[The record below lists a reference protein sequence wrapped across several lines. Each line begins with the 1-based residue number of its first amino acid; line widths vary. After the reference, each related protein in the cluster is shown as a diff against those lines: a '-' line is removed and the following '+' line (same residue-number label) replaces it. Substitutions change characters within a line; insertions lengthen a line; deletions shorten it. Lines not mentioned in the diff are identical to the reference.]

1 MPSEISPGKAGM
13 SDKDLRVGG
22 QFPGGPG
29 VMICCFHCCSLGSF
43 PAWGTKIL
51 KRHVITK
58 TKTATTHTWDCSLI
72 NGHSGQ

>member
-29 VMICCFHCCSLGSF
+29 VMICCLHCCSLGSF
-43 PAWGTKIL
+43 PAWATKIL
-51 KRHVITK
+51 QEACWNQNKNSSNT
-58 TKTATTHTWDCSLI
+58 DL
-72 NGHSGQ
+72 GLLLD